1 MRWQVPVP
9 QQSCYEARWPGT
21 GLQGPAWW
29 VLPPTAQ
36 KSLLVATTK
45 SMLSMIF
52 LKQLFGVKYLIS
64 KMLVHDKHPQIGVV
78 IQWV

>member
-1 MRWQVPVP
+1 MV
-9 QQSCYEARWPGT
+9 ARHW
-21 GLQGPAWW
+21 LARASLVGPA
-29 VLPPTAQ
+29 PIAQ

-45 SMLSMIF
+45 SMLSTIF

-64 KMLVHDKHPQIGVV
+64 KMLVHDKRPQIGVV